1 MVPTLIHFAA
11 GKNPPVALGTACN
24 ALFFL
29 CLGALVLLPGRLRD
43 WLSWIS
49 VIALLA
55 GISLVT
61 IRPWKKYFPN
71 DLSRLHPLVAFTIPL
86 IVAGGLSSFSNFRFS
101 DIFAQKGL
109 RILLG
114 ALIALTSSFLARA
127 IFGSPFDK
135 NMPSRGPEHA
145 EALRTLCWR
154 EVDHRGGAFMK

>member
-71 DLSRLHPLVAFTIPL
+71 DLSRLHPLVAFTRAFTIPL
-86 IVAGGLSSFSNFRFS
+86 IVAGGLFSFSNFRFS

-114 ALIALTSSFLARA
+114 A
-127 IFGSPFDK
+127 
-135 NMPSRGPEHA
+135 
-145 EALRTLCWR
+145 
-154 EVDHRGGAFMK
+154 